1 MHITRYRCKQNTA
14 NNFGLVHTAVL
25 SMNAF
30 SCVYYIKIIH
40 IDVYRAEYYGIA
52 DKRINRY
59 ILYSRIYRRIIEG
72 LITTYGNRVGNL
84 CLQDKIIYGY
94 WF

>member
-1 MHITRYRCKQNTA
+1 MMLS
-14 NNFGLVHTAVL
+14 LV
-25 SMNAF
+25 
-30 SCVYYIKIIH
+30 YKIIH

-52 DKRINRY
+52 DKTYINRY
-59 ILYSRIYRRIIEG
+59 ILYSRIYVYRRIIEG